1 MHLVPEKV
9 VLCRTGSLV
18 LLLLLQG
25 TLHTALVAAEAN
37 LEALSPPCP
46 AQQLHMVQ
54 PSTFSRHYQPAAD
67 LAAGSHKMSRWSGT
81 LRPIC
86 STL

>member
-37 LEALSPPCP
+37 LEALSPPARLSSSTWCNP
-46 AQQLHMVQ
+46 QPFPGITNQL
-54 PSTFSRHYQPAAD
+54 PT
-67 LAAGSHKMSRWSGT
+67 
-81 LRPIC
+81 
-86 STL
+86 